1 MRSRSSDEGRGIE
14 LNRLAGVSFE
24 STSRSCY
31 VIPNREDD
39 EDLTNTPWGPIRL
52 VWSTTIGEIP
62 HLRAGMI
69 YARG

>member
-24 STSRSCY
+24 STSRSRY

-39 EDLTNTPWGPIRL
+39 EDLTNTP
-52 VWSTTIGEIP
+52 
-62 HLRAGMI
+62 
-69 YARG
+69 